1 MKFSYSDALNNF
13 QNGKINE
20 AKEICEEI
28 LKSEPNNFSRGFPS
42 INFRNNI
49 GNKKC

>member
-28 LKSEPNNFSRGFPS
+28 LKSELNNFNAYLSKFA
-42 INFRNNI
+42 NT
-49 GNKKC
+49 